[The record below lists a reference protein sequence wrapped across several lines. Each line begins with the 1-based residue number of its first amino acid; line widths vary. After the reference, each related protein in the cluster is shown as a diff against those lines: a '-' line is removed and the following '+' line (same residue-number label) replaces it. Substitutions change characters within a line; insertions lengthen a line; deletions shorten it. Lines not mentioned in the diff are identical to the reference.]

1 MRAVTSAAGP
11 VITGLIAQE
20 STSSY
25 IWLRPKKLPVLI
37 YIMGK
42 NQLKG
47 KHLRK
52 VDFPSDIAK
61 SLATTVMTRHYKYVS
76 MEEKL
81 ELLKNILEDPKSFL
95 EHEHFNGLASTL
107 VGKPKIKTAF
117 EVHELQE
124 SGAFN
129 IYGERH
135 IAQNAVRQMEAAMR
149 LPISVKGALMPD
161 AHHGYGLPIG
171 GVLAARN
178 AIIPF
183 GVGMDIGCRM
193 ALSVYD
199 LPEAFLKL
207 KAHELQKALR
217 RCTHFGG
224 EGGLDFDVDHEVLE
238 RPEFQETDLLK
249 RLHGK
254 ARFQLGTSGT
264 GNHFVEFGIVELREG
279 NQMQIPPGKYVGL
292 LSHSGSR
299 GMGAQIASTY
309 TRIAMQKCKLP
320 RELQSMAWLDLN
332 DQAGQEYWIS
342 MNLAGDYAK
351 ACHDVIHRNLE
362 KELGLEPMCKIE
374 NHHNFAWKELHDG
387 EELIVHRKGATPAAK
402 GELGIIP
409 GSMTSNGYIV
419 SGLGN
424 TGALSSASHG
434 AGRKVSRREARETI
448 TKSALNKLLAEHRV
462 ELIGGSV
469 EEAAFAYKDIEM
481 VMQSQQELV
490 QIEGSFTPK
499 IVRMNKS

>member
-1 MRAVTSAAGP
+1 MS
-11 VITGLIAQE
+11 
-20 STSSY
+20 
-25 IWLRPKKLPVLI
+25 
-37 YIMGK
+37 
-42 NQLKG
+42 
-47 KHLRK
+47 
-52 VDFPSDIAK
+52 
-61 SLATTVMTRHYKYVS
+61 RHYKHVP

-81 ELLKNILEDPKSFL
+81 ELIKNILGDPKSFL
-95 EHEHFNGLASTL
+95 EHTHFNGLARTL
-107 VGKPKIKTAF
+107 VGKPQIKPVS
-117 EVHELQE
+117 EIHSLRE
-124 SGAFN
+124 SGDFS
-129 IYGERH
+129 IYGQRH
-135 IAQNAVRQMEAAMR
+135 ISQNAVRQMEAAMR

-161 AHHGYGLPIG
+161 AHQGYGLPIG

-178 AIIPF
+178 AVIPF

-193 ALSVYD
+193 ALSIYD
-199 LPEAFLKL
+199 LPEDFLKL
-207 KAHELQKALR
+207 KAHELKKALKR
-217 RCTHFGG
+217 YTHFGG
-224 EGGLDFDVDHEVLE
+224 EGGVDFEVDHEILE
-238 RPEFQETDLLK
+238 RPEFQETDLLR

-264 GNHFVEFGIVELREG
+264 GNHFVEFGTVEIREG
-279 NQMQIPPGKYVGL
+279 NEMQIPPGQYVGL

-309 TRIAMQKCKLP
+309 TRIAMQKCVLP

-342 MNLAGDYAK
+342 MNLAGDYAQ
-351 ACHDVIHRNLE
+351 ACHDVIHKNLE
-362 KELGLEPMCKIE
+362 KALGLEAICKVE
-374 NHHNFAWKELHDG
+374 NHHNFAWKEFHNG
-387 EELIVHRKGATPAAK
+387 EEVIVHRKGATPAAK

-424 TGALSSASHG
+424 ENAIASASHG
-434 AGRKVSRREARETI
+434 AGRKLSRREARESI
-448 TKSALNKLLAEHRV
+448 TKSALNKLLAANRV

-469 EEAAFAYKDIEM
+469 EEAALAYKDIEA

-490 QIEGSFTPK
+490 KIEGSFTPK